1 MQMKVKFAKKYG
13 FCFGVKRA
21 IRIAERNQHATTF
34 GPLIHNSREIER
46 LQKDFD
52 VSLSRSLEEAQKFKS
67 VIVRTHGITKD
78 DLQVLKEHHTHII
91 DATCPFVTKPQ
102 QIVEKMSQ
110 EGYQIIIFGDN
121 SHPEVK
127 GVASY
132 GDDVAIIAN
141 IDELK
146 HLTLKKKGALVS
158 QTTKQPEH
166 FGKIAALLVS
176 LVNECRIFNTICSAT
191 FENQF
196 AVDELSREAD
206 IMVIVGGKN
215 SSNTKQL
222 FKIAKEYCTD
232 SYLIED
238 ENEIDNTWF
247 VGKELCGI
255 TAGASTPDWII
266 SRVQEKIEQI

>member
-1 MQMKVKFAKKYG
+1 M
-13 FCFGVKRA
+13 
-21 IRIAERNQHATTF
+21 
-34 GPLIHNSREIER
+34 
-46 LQKDFD
+46 
-52 VSLSRSLEEAQKFKS
+52 
-67 VIVRTHGITKD
+67 
-78 DLQVLKEHHTHII
+78 
-91 DATCPFVTKPQ
+91 
-102 QIVEKMSQ
+102 
-110 EGYQIIIFGDN
+110 
-121 SHPEVK
+121 
-127 GVASY
+127 
-132 GDDVAIIAN
+132 
-141 IDELK
+141 
-146 HLTLKKKGALVS
+146 
-158 QTTKQPEH
+158 
-166 FGKIAALLVS
+166 IAALLVS